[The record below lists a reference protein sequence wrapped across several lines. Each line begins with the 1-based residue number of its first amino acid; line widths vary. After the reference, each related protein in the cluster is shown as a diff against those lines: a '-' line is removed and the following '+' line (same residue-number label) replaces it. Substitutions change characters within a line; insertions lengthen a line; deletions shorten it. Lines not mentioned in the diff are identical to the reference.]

1 MFEALA
7 LGTMGVWQTNK
18 SQFRKSFL
26 GLVLGLGTSKNSL
39 N

>member
-1 MFEALA
+1 MFQAFA

-26 GLVLGLGTSKNSL
+26 GLVLGLGLVKIL
-39 N
+39 